1 MATRKRQW
9 QVVVGVLIGVVVVGT
24 AQGARALLDDS
35 PDGFVP
41 PDKATLNCEN
51 GVANSL
57 SKFWACAEK
66 CHIKAAAAGLA
77 GNTSFVEEACEKTDP
92 KSCLA
97 QYTASV
103 AKLTGCPACLTDPN
117 GPGLDGL
124 ALQAEI
130 GFDHSALFCAGTVPP
145 VPLVGEDLGNVPPDK
160 ATLKCETGVANSL
173 SKFYACAQKCHMKA
187 AAAAL
192 AGNTSFDD
200 EACEKT
206 DPAKSCMAQYTA
218 SVTKLTGCPACL
230 TDPNL
235 GPGLDGLG
243 LEAEISLDRGRGAIY
258 CFGIVPF

>member
-1 MATRKRQW
+1 MKTRKRQW
-9 QVVVGVLIGVVVVGT
+9 QVVVGVLIGVVVLGT

-66 CHIKAAAAGLA
+66 CHIKAATAGLA
-77 GNTSFVEEACEKTDP
+77 GNTSFIEEVCEKTDP

-103 AKLTGCPACLTDPN
+103 AKLTGCPGCLNADQ
-117 GPGLDGL
+117 LSSVAID
-124 ALQAEI
+124 AEV
-130 GFDHSALFCAGTVPP
+130 GFDRSALFCAGSTKLP
-145 VPLVGEDLGNVPPDK
+145 GEDLGNVPPDK
-160 ATLKCETGVANSL
+160 ATLKCESGVANSL

-187 AAAAL
+187 AAATL

-200 EACEKT
+200 EACERT

-218 SVTKLTGCPACL
+218 SVAKLAGCPACL
-230 TDPNL
+230 DATHQASL
-235 GPGLDGLG
+235 AVAAEFVLD
-243 LEAEISLDRGRGAIY
+243 SGRGALY
-258 CFGIVPF
+258 CAGTTPF